1 MLIRERMTKD
11 PVCIEP
17 SVSVLDALAI
27 LKKHNIRRLPVCER
41 GRLVGLVTQMD
52 LLKASPSEAT
62 SLSVWE
68 LNYLISKTTVSDIM
82 ARRPVTV
89 TPDMPVEEAAMIMRD
104 KRIGGL
110 PVVEGDKLVGIIT
123 ETDIFDAF
131 VDLVGVRRGGVRVT
145 LMLQD
150 RVGSLAEIAKI
161 AEEHAVNILSVS
173 TLPPVDGLGESV
185 WRLSGERMEEFI
197 QALKDRGIKVL
208 HVA

>member
-110 PVVEGDKLVGIIT
+110 PVVEGEKLVGIIT

-145 LMLQD
+145 LLLED
-150 RVGSLAEIAKI
+150 RVGSLAEITQI

-185 WRLSGERMEEFI
+185 WRLSGDRMEEFI

>member
-1 MLIRERMTKD
+1 MLVKERMTKD

-17 SVSVLDALAI
+17 HTSVLDALAV
-27 LKKHNIRRLPVCER
+27 LKKHNVRRLPVCEN

-89 TPDMPVEEAAMIMRD
+89 TPDMPVEEAALIMRD

-110 PVVEGDKLVGIIT
+110 PVVESDKLVGIIT

-131 VDLVGVRRGGVRVT
+131 VDLAGVRRGGVRVT
-145 LMLQD
+145 LMLED
-150 RVGSLAEIAKI
+150 KTGSLAHVAKM
-161 AEEHAVNILSVS
+161 AEEHSVNILSVS
-173 TLPPVDGLGESV
+173 TLPPLDGFGESV
-185 WRLSGERMEEFI
+185 WRLSGERVEEFI